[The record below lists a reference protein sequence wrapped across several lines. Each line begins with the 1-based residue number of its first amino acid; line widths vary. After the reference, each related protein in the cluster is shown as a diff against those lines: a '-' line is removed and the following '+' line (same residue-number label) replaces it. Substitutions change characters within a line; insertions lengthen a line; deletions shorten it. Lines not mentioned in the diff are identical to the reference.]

1 MIPDMAPKPAGAVP
15 KYATRR
21 SPRRR
26 SRGAEI
32 SDTADLLGF
41 PLLPWQFDAV
51 DVATEFRVRDR
62 VPYRKAAV
70 ITVPRQSGKSIVAHA
85 IAVDTMRR
93 DPGVYGVI
101 TAQTRIAATNRLKH
115 IARTLASS
123 GLDPFHTF
131 TRGVGNERIIL
142 SNGSQLDVVSPTATS
157 VHGESVDF
165 AIVDEAWAVDT
176 SFLAGVVPAMVARPR
191 SQLWVISTA
200 GTDDSVLLND
210 MLAAARADPQ
220 GDTAMVE
227 YSMPDGCDIYDES
240 RWGEWMPALGH
251 TTTVA
256 SIRAAKSVMSLPEF
270 RRAFG
275 NIATTEANAAAVPYE
290 WWQRS
295 VESPIPE
302 QGLSIAVDVNRPYP
316 GWSIATAWTTD
327 TGYHV
332 DLVAYG
338 QGLELSAIPGKV
350 RDLAERFRASSIGL
364 DAAGPAGSLLPQF
377 QDLAEWVGA
386 PLKLFNGRDRARADV
401 HLLELLRD
409 SRLTHSTSG
418 PLDDAVHEARAGE
431 KGDAWFFSRAETRVD
446 VSPLLASSM
455 AVWCAHE
462 FETLAPVVAIY

>member
-1 MIPDMAPKPAGAVP
+1 MAEKPVGAVP

-21 SPRRR
+21 NKRRR
-26 SRGAEI
+26 SRGDDIAE
-32 SDTADLLGF
+32 TARQLGY

-62 VPYRKAAV
+62 VPYRKTAL
-70 ITVPRQSGKSIVAHA
+70 ITVPRQSGKSILVGPG
-85 IAVDTMRR
+85 IAADTMIRN
-93 DPGVYGVI
+93 PGCYGVI

-115 IARTLASS
+115 LAKVLASS
-123 GLDPFHTF
+123 GLDPDHTF

-191 SQLWVISTA
+191 AQLWVISTA
-200 GTDDSVLLND
+200 GTDDSELLND
-210 MLAAARADPQ
+210 MVRRGRDDPQ
-220 GDTAMVE
+220 GDMAYVE
-227 YSMPDGCDIYDES
+227 YSMPEGADIYDES
-240 RWGEWMPALGH
+240 RWGEYMPALGH
-251 TTTVA
+251 TTDVA
-256 SIRAAKSVMSLPEF
+256 SIRAALKVLSMPEA

-275 NIATTEANAAAVPYE
+275 NVATTEATSVAIPLE
-290 WWQRS
+290 WWQRC
-295 VESPIPE
+295 VASPVPDP
-302 QGLSIAVDVNRPYP
+302 GLSIAVDVNRRYP
-316 GWSIATAWTTD
+316 GWSIGVAWPTD
-327 TGYHV
+327 TGYHA

-338 QGLELSAIPGKV
+338 QGLELGAIPGKV

-364 DAAGPAGSLLPQF
+364 DPAGPAGSLLPQF

-386 PLKLFNGRDRARADV
+386 PLKLFNGRQRAAADV

-409 SRLTHSTSG
+409 NRLTHSSSG
-418 PLDDAVHEARAGE
+418 PLDTAVEEARPGS
-431 KGDAWFFSRAETRVD
+431 KGDAWFFSRTETPAD
-446 VSPLLASSM
+446 ISPLLAVSM
-455 AVWCAHE
+455 ATWCAHE